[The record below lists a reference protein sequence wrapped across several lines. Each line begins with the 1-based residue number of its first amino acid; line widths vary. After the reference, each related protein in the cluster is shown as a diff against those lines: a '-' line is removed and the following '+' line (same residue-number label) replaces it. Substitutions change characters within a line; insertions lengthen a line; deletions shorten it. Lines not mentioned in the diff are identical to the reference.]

1 MIRRRRGVV
10 VNMKAG
16 HTFRGIMWSWGFLQD
31 QVVLK
36 QAAILKPGG
45 EAVPMDGEVV
55 LFKRDVDFIQV
66 LR

>member
-1 MIRRRRGVV
+1 
-10 VNMKAG
+10 MKAG